1 VHPDLDRLIRLQA
14 LDTRAAEARRLQ
26 ATIPETQRALD
37 QKLDGARNAVA
48 AARDQQAANNTSRR
62 ALEKD
67 IAAVQTRLNRYKD
80 QLMEVKTNREYHAM
94 QHEIETAQGEVK
106 KIEDE
111 MLELMLAGDEIAA
124 ALKAAEAGL
133 KSAEQ
138 QITRERAELDVQMK
152 EAGESLESTLVER
165 KALAAEIPPKVL
177 EQYEIVAKS
186 RKGVAVA
193 QAKDGLCVECHV
205 RLRPMVYAEVRHNNT
220 LVQCDSCQRFLY
232 FIPPAVEG
240 ASASA

>member
-1 VHPDLDRLIRLQA
+1 
-14 LDTRAAEARRLQ
+14 
-26 ATIPETQRALD
+26 
-37 QKLDGARNAVA
+37 
-48 AARDQQAANNTSRR
+48 
-62 ALEKD
+62 
-67 IAAVQTRLNRYKD
+67 
-80 QLMEVKTNREYHAM
+80 
-94 QHEIETAQGEVK
+94 
-106 KIEDE
+106 
-111 MLELMLAGDEIAA
+111 
-124 ALKAAEAGL
+124 
-133 KSAEQ
+133 
-138 QITRERAELDVQMK
+138 MK

-165 KALAAEIPPKVL
+165 TALAAEIPPKVL

-232 FIPPAVEG
+232 FIPPAAEG